1 MTNMK
6 YNINDNVRVIL
17 TDRGIEVMKKEN
29 PIMFEFHF
37 NPVTKEV
44 NDQLW
49 VIMNTFGKDMM
60 MGVDNVFEKNIMIFE
75 DNKVNEDDEIEGIK
89 KVVEWALNE
98 FKPV

>member
-44 NDQLW
+44 DEQLW

-75 DNKVNEDDEIEGIK
+75 DNESEEIKDIK
-89 KVVEWALNE
+89 YKE
-98 FKPV
+98 